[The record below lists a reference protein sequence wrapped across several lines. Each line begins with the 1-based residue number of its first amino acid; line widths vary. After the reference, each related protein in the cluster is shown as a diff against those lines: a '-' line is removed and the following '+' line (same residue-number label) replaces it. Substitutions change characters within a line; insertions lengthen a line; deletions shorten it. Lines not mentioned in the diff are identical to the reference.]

1 MTYGT
6 FDLFHVGHVRLL
18 KRIRDLGDRLVVG
31 LSSDEFNKV
40 KGKKVIIPFADRKEI
55 LLSCRY
61 VDDVFQENTWEQK
74 REDIIREKAE
84 IFAIGDDWAGKFD
97 DLDDIVKVLYL
108 PRTKDISTTEL
119 KTVIREIN
127 AEKLHEAKNVADH
140 LVDLLRKI

>member
-1 MTYGT
+1 MRTVITYGT

-74 REDIIREKAE
+74 REDIINKSMIKEKCRT
-84 IFAIGDDWAGKFD
+84 KNSTKPR
-97 DLDDIVKVLYL
+97 KVLEN
-108 PRTKDISTTEL
+108 TKNRIKCCPIIARL
-119 KTVIREIN
+119 
-127 AEKLHEAKNVADH
+127 
-140 LVDLLRKI
+140 